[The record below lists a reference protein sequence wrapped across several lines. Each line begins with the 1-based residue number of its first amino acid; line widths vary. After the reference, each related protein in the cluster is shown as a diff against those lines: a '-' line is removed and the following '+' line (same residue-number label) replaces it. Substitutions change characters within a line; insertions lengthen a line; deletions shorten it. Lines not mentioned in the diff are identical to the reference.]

1 MSKISKRRA
10 WRNFTI
16 YRLSTKNVA
25 SLEFSPKYFPWWYL
39 LIFVLY
45 RKRIKLSLVIVL
57 RGCSIKWNLI
67 NIQGVRKVILIDFF
81 KVTHSNN
88 CYENRAPCYHAWY
101 MTIFLN
107 RYATMWLMF
116 HLLWTWKT
124 LEHATQFLTWDNW
137 DMLNMSK
144 IKFVSKF
151 KLQHFLENS
160 FSIFKV
166 NAFRNCYRVKFD

>member
-1 MSKISKRRA
+1 MILTHFCSVPQEDK
-10 WRNFTI
+10 
-16 YRLSTKNVA
+16 V
-25 SLEFSPKYFPWWYL
+25 
-39 LIFVLY
+39 
-45 RKRIKLSLVIVL
+45 VIGYCL
-57 RGCSIKWNLI
+57 AGLFHQMKSHQHTGGL
-67 NIQGVRKVILIDFF
+67 QVILIDFV
-81 KVTHSNN
+81 KVIHSIKWF
-88 CYENRAPCYHAWY
+88 EIRAPCYHAWY